1 MKCLVNLEN
10 HVDLGKETCS
20 AWQEEYD
27 SASCMHPPWAGIE
40 KEYKE
45 FCVKSSG
52 CFVVTSIIFNN
63 IEVLKE
69 HDLSFKEAQEE
80 VKKIVIS
87 FAVVSVVILLCIV
100 NRFFFIPL

>member
-1 MKCLVNLEN
+1 MDREA
-10 HVDLGKETCS
+10 GI
-20 AWQEEYD
+20 AWQKNHD
-27 SASCMHPPWAGIE
+27 SASSMHPPWAGIE

-45 FCVKSSG
+45 FCVKRSG

-87 FAVVSVVILLCIV
+87 FAVCSFAIHLCIV
-100 NRFFFIPL
+100 NRFFLIPL